1 MPLHLLK
8 GVITIAGNKWD
19 RIKAEYIAGNTSY
32 RKLAKKY
39 KVSLAT
45 ITAHSNK
52 ERWIELRQ
60 EARNKAETITV
71 QKTADSLAE
80 CTEIAAELKL
90 RLFKRLKEIE
100 EAYPF
105 NATEVRANV
114 NGKVA
119 VFRIRDLTAAYR
131 DIIEYIP
138 KDEDT
143 TTMEKLD
150 AMLAEVK
157 SHAFNA

>member
-1 MPLHLLK
+1 M
-8 GVITIAGNKWD
+8 ITIAVSKWD

-71 QKTADSLAE
+71 QKTADVISE
-80 CTEIAAELKL
+80 CAEIAAELKL
-90 RLFKRLKEIE
+90 RLFQRLQEIE
-100 EAYPF
+100 QAYPF
-105 NATEVRANV
+105 NATEVRAKV
-114 NGKVA
+114 NGKTA
-119 VFRIRDLTAAYR
+119 IFRIKDLTSAYR
-131 DIIEYIP
+131 DIVEFIP

-143 TTMEKLD
+143 STMEKLD

-157 SHAFNA
+157 NHASNA

>member
-1 MPLHLLK
+1 M
-8 GVITIAGNKWD
+8 
-19 RIKAEYIAGNTSY
+19 
-32 RKLAKKY
+32 
-39 KVSLAT
+39 
-45 ITAHSNK
+45 
-52 ERWIELRQ
+52 
-60 EARNKAETITV
+60 
-71 QKTADSLAE
+71 
-80 CTEIAAELKL
+80 KL

-143 TTMEKLD
+143 STMEKLD

-157 SHAFNA
+157 NHAFNTETG